1 MMNIFPESISQI
13 GSQIDELFWIIT
25 FVVGLASIVTLFL
38 FLYPI
43 FTRKRKRTKE
53 EMYMVGKSHKS
64 RKWIYIGM
72 IVLFL
77 GDIYI
82 LFSEHSIWVDVEQ
95 TLPEADFKIAIVGK
109 QWMWNIIY
117 PGPDGELY
125 TDDDV
130 MAYNELHVPI
140 DKVVHMDIKALDVV
154 HSVFLPQAR
163 FKQDALPGRTITRW
177 IKLNKEGSF
186 DITCAE
192 ICGAGH
198 TIMKGTMYAES
209 QEKWE
214 ESMKKIYSTK

>member
-1 MMNIFPESISQI
+1 MNIFPESISEI
-13 GSQIDELFWIIT
+13 GSQMDNLFWIIT
-25 FVVGLASIVTLFL
+25 AVVGLASIITLFL
-38 FLYPI
+38 FVYPI
-43 FTRKRKRTKE
+43 LTRKKIRTKE
-53 EMYMVGKSHKS
+53 ELYMVDNNHSK

-77 GDIYI
+77 GDMYI
-82 LFSEHSIWVDVEQ
+82 LFAEHPIWVNVEQ
-95 TLPEADFKIAIVGK
+95 TLPEADFKIAIIGK

-130 MAYNELHVPI
+130 MAYNELHLPV
-140 DKVVHMDIKALDVV
+140 DKVVHLDIKALDVV

-177 IKLNKEGSF
+177 IKLNKTGEY

-192 ICGAGH
+192 ICGTGH
-198 TIMKGTMYAES
+198 SIMRGTMYVED
-209 QEKWE
+209 QNTWNKT
-214 ESMKKIYSTK
+214 MKEIYK